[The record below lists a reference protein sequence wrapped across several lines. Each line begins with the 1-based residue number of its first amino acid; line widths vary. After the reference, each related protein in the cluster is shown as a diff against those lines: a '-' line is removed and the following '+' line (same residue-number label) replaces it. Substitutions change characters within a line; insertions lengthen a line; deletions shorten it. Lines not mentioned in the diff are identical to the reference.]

1 MVTIPSRL
9 SAALSLVELMLFKS
23 GSDTWTQRLQNSTP
37 RKPRSVSTRER
48 TRITRVIAA
57 EGDLVQFSKIASHF
71 SSEQTDS
78 KEMFKP
84 DTRPNAVRRLYEEA
98 GNEDKVEK
106 VVHVNCESI
115 L

>member
-1 MVTIPSRL
+1 MVVVTITSRL
-9 SAALSLVELMLFKS
+9 SAALSLVELMLFKR

-48 TRITRVIAA
+48 TQIKMVIAA

-106 VVHVNCESI
+106 VHSACE

>member
-1 MVTIPSRL
+1 MDLRAAELNSEEAKIRKYSRKDIDF
-9 SAALSLVELMLFKS
+9 EM
-23 GSDTWTQRLQNSTP
+23 
-37 RKPRSVSTRER
+37 
-48 TRITRVIAA
+48 VIAA

-106 VVHVNCESI
+106 VHSACE

>member
-1 MVTIPSRL
+1 MDSKAAELNSEEATIRKYSRKD
-9 SAALSLVELMLFKS
+9 MDFKM
-23 GSDTWTQRLQNSTP
+23 
-37 RKPRSVSTRER
+37 
-48 TRITRVIAA
+48 VIAA